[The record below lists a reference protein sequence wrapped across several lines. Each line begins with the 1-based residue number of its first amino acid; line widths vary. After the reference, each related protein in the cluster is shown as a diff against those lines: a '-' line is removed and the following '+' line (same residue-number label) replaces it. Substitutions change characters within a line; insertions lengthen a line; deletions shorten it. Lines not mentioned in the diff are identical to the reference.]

1 MTPGVPILL
10 YHRILPGAGGGAD
23 PGRAVHVDQFAR
35 DLTRLRD
42 AGWRCLSAATAAEM
56 SLAGRR
62 ARRTFALTFDDGC
75 EDFAN
80 LAHPLLMD
88 LGFTATVF
96 VVTDR
101 IGERA
106 DWGDVY
112 GTPLLDAAT
121 IRDLAGDGIRFGSHG
136 HTHACLPDCDDPE
149 LENELKVSR
158 GILEDVTGSAITE
171 IAWPYGAND
180 DRTRR
185 AARVAG
191 YDVGFGVA
199 GAGSLYTRLRAVLR
213 PSRRLRMAVP
223 RREVRGGDSEWR
235 RRLRMGRADGL
246 FVAAR
251 KVGLPP
257 GGGT

>member
-1 MTPGVPILL
+1 MIPGVPILL

-23 PGRAVHVDQFAR
+23 PGRAVYADQLAR

-42 AGWRCLSAATAAEM
+42 AGWRCLSAVTAAELN
-56 SLAGRR
+56 LAGRR
-62 ARRTFALTFDDGC
+62 AHRTFALTFDDGC
-75 EDFAN
+75 HDFAN
-80 LAHPLLMD
+80 LAHPILMD

-101 IGERA
+101 IGGRA
-106 DWGDVY
+106 DWGDLC

-121 IRDLAGDGIRFGSHG
+121 IRELAGDGIRFGSHG
-136 HTHACLPDCDDPE
+136 HTHARLPECGDSE
-149 LENELKVSR
+149 LENELRVSR
-158 GILEDVTGSAITE
+158 GILEGVMGSAITE
-171 IAWPYGAND
+171 IAWPYGATD

-185 AARVAG
+185 AARAAG

-199 GAGSLYTRLRAVLR
+199 GAGSLFTRIRAVLR
-213 PSRRLRMAVP
+213 PSRRLPLAVP
-223 RREVRGGDSEWR
+223 RREVRGGDSAWR

-246 FVAAR
+246 FVTAR
-251 KVGLPP
+251 KTCLPS